1 MKRPAFLIGGA
12 ILASALAWTSASA
25 EDRIIPA
32 PVEESVRAAV
42 ESGGRAGVVIGYI
55 RDGRSDFYA
64 YGSTAVEGGAP
75 VDPDTIFEVGSVTK
89 VFTAEALAALVI
101 EGEVGLDTTLAHIW
115 PERRSGT
122 ATTLA
127 DLATHRAGLPRS
139 IPDQALADNDEA
151 ALLAALDGTSA
162 TTETAYSNTGM
173 AILMRAMAA
182 LTGESP
188 ARLIARLVTGPMG
201 LDSTSYLPVDAS
213 RLAHPHVGGAD
224 ILETRPGTIEIAR
237 GAGGLHATARD
248 LLSFLEQHLDRR
260 PGRSGEIVDLALSGR
275 DGAPLGW
282 QVHQQ
287 GDRRIFHHS
296 GEADGYQ
303 AFIGFHDAEGG
314 VAVVLLTNSSQED
327 DLQNIALH
335 LLDSSVPLP
344 AFAPA
349 PVGRE
354 RTALAG
360 VSGVYLIEG
369 QEQGNRIAFVDLGAE
384 LGYVETAPDGRVIRR
399 ARLEKIGPAE
409 FRLRGAP
416 IRILFE
422 AGGRA
427 RLIAGDQTLVL
438 LPQG

>member
-1 MKRPAFLIGGA
+1 MRRPAFLIGGA
-12 ILASALAWTSASA
+12 ILASALAWSSASA
-25 EDRIIPA
+25 EDSIIPA
-32 PVEESVRAAV
+32 PVQESVRAAV
-42 ESGGRAGVVIGYI
+42 ENGGRVGVVIGYI
-55 RDGRSDFYA
+55 RDDRSDFYS
-64 YGSTAVEGGAP
+64 YGAAAIEDGAP
-75 VDPDTIFEVGSVTK
+75 VNPDTIFEVGSVTK
-89 VFTAEALAALVI
+89 VFTAEALAALTMT
-101 EGEVGLDTTLAHIW
+101 GEVGLDTSLADIW
-115 PERRSGT
+115 PGRRSGRE
-122 ATTLA
+122 TTLA
-127 DLATHRAGLPRS
+127 DLATHRAGLPRN

-151 ALLAALDGTSA
+151 ALLTALDGTST
-162 TTETAYSNTGM
+162 TTESAYSNTGM

-182 LTGESP
+182 RTGESP
-188 ARLIARLVTGPMG
+188 ASLVERLVTGPMG
-201 LDSTSYLPVDAS
+201 LHSTGFRPVDAG

-224 ILETRPGTIEIAR
+224 ILETRPGTVEIAR
-237 GAGGLHATARD
+237 GTGGLHATARD

-303 AFIGFHDAEGG
+303 AFIGFHEAEGG

-335 LLDSSVPLP
+335 LLDPTVPLP
-344 AFAPA
+344 LFAPA
-349 PVGRE
+349 PVDQE
-354 RTALAG
+354 RTALAR
-360 VSGVYLIEG
+360 VSGIYVIEG
-369 QEQGNRIAFVDLGAE
+369 QEQGNRIEFVDLGVE

-399 ARLEKIGPAE
+399 ARLEEIAPGE

-427 RLIAGDQTLVL
+427 RLIFGDQTLVL